1 MDRRRQWWWAG
12 LLVIPLVA
20 LAAGAGEKP
29 SDAPKPAEKAPAAQK
44 DAALAPEAQAPSP
57 SEKLTKTEAE
67 WKKQLTP
74 EQFRILR
81 EKGTERAFTGK
92 YWDHHEAGT
101 YRCAACGQPLFASD
115 TKFDS
120 GTGWPSFWQP
130 IAPSAVELHED
141 NGLFMSRVEVVCSR
155 CGGHLGHVFTDG
167 PEPTGLRYC
176 MNSASLAFEKK

>member
-1 MDRRRQWWWAG
+1 MDLRRKWWWAG

-20 LAAGAGEKP
+20 IAAGAGEKSP
-29 SDAPKPAEKAPAAQK
+29 SAPKTTAPAQ
-44 DAALAPEAQAPSP
+44 ESQAPSAA
-57 SEKLTKTEAE
+57 SGKVSKTDAE

-92 YWDHHEAGT
+92 YWDHHEEGT
-101 YRCAACGQPLFASD
+101 YHCAGCGQALFASG

-130 IAPSAVELHED
+130 VAPSAVEVHED
-141 NGLFMSRVEVVCSR
+141 KSFFMTRVEVVCSR

-176 MNSASLAFEKK
+176 MNSASLTFEKK

>member
-1 MDRRRQWWWAG
+1 MDLRRKWWWAG

-20 LAAGAGEKP
+20 IAAGAGEK
-29 SDAPKPAEKAPAAQK
+29 SSSAPKATAPTQ
-44 DAALAPEAQAPSP
+44 ESQAPNTASGKI
-57 SEKLTKTEAE
+57 SKTDAE
-67 WKKQLTP
+67 WKKQLTS

-92 YWDHHEAGT
+92 YWDHHEEGT
-101 YRCAACGQPLFASD
+101 YHCAGCGQALFASG

-130 IAPSAVELHED
+130 VAPSAVEVHED
-141 NGLFMSRVEVVCSR
+141 KSFFMTRVEVVCSR

-176 MNSASLAFEKK
+176 MNSASLTFEKK